1 MNEQQKDQLPDRTFF
16 VPGGR
21 LGVLLIHGLGGTA
34 GVGILLLSS
43 IPGHA
48 LAIAALGLFALFTAI
63 SMAAVSA
70 GFGLTLSVA
79 PIQRSFARLAP
90 VLGTASLLFGVWYA
104 LGAQGLVPYYF

>member
-1 MNEQQKDQLPDRTFF
+1 
-16 VPGGR
+16 
-21 LGVLLIHGLGGTA
+21 
-34 GVGILLLSS
+34 
-43 IPGHA
+43 
-48 LAIAALGLFALFTAI
+48 
-63 SMAAVSA
+63 MAVVSG